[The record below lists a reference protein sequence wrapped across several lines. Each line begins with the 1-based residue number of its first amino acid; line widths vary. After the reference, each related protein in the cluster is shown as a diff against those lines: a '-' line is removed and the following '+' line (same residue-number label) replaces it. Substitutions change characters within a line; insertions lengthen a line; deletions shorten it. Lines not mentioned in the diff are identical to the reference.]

1 MMRRI
6 GITKETAGLAARID
20 AAKRTGSMRLR
31 STARLRRWTMA
42 ELARREHDNMI
53 VADMLGAAQVP
64 DALVERSGGLAVLVT
79 GHPLRLFNQV
89 IIDGEGATDAAIGEV
104 VAVLRER
111 AAGRFSVT
119 LRRGIDDAW
128 MPVVAAL
135 GLVRVTDR
143 VWMPGMALHPLVS
156 GTGTPMPPGL
166 DIRLASD
173 AEGVAAHIEAAATGF
188 DIPAVWLE
196 ALLTEDL
203 ARHPDVRIYAGY
215 LDGEPVV
222 AGLGIRSGASVGIY
236 NIATVPHAR
245 RRGFG
250 AAMTQRIIDD
260 GLGDGCDVAVL
271 QATDDGKPI
280 YERMGFRTVIEYD
293 AYSDPPEPA

>member
-1 MMRRI
+1 M
-6 GITKETAGLAARID
+6 D
-20 AAKRTGSMRLR
+20 D
-31 STARLRRWTMA
+31 A
-42 ELARREHDNMI
+42 ELAAREHDNMI
-53 VADMLGAAQVP
+53 VADMLAAAQVP

-104 VAVLRER
+104 VPVLRER

-128 MPVVAAL
+128 IPVVTAL

-143 VWMPGMALHPLVS
+143 VWMPGMALHPMAS
-156 GTGTPMPPGL
+156 GTGMPMPSEL
-166 DIRLASD
+166 DIRLATD
-173 AEGVAAHIEAAATGF
+173 AKGVAAHIEAAATGF
-188 DIPAVWLE
+188 DVPADWLE

-203 ARHPDVRIYAGY
+203 ARHADFRIYTGFV
-215 LDGEPVV
+215 EEQPVV
-222 AGLGIRSGASVGIY
+222 AGAGIRSGTTIGIY
-236 NIATVPHAR
+236 NIATVPDAR

-260 GLGDGCDVAVL
+260 GSADGCDVAVL
-271 QATDDGKPI
+271 QASEDGKPI
-280 YERMGFRTVIEYD
+280 YERLGFRTVVEYD
-293 AYSDPPEPA
+293 AYCDPPAAA